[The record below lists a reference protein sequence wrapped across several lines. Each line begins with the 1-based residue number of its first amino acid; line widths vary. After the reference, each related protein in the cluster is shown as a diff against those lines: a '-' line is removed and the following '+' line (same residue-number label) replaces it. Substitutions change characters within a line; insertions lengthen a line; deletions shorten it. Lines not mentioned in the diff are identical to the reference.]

1 MRAKVLSHI
10 FIILVFIGCVQQPE
24 KDEDKDKDDQQTQ
37 TSVSIGIDSSGLGDL
52 VSKSLTPRTI
62 TISGYE
68 KYKILHL
75 NASNCSTADFSSTP
89 YQISGDFTFTPLA
102 DDVNIVCA
110 IGVDDKGVMSLIMS
124 SNVLMIDLSLPSVFI
139 NSTGL
144 GSSPSRFTN
153 DRTITLTGAPKY
165 KVLHRV
171 SNTCSGADLSGIA
184 ASTSSSFTFTPAA
197 NNNNIICVIGV
208 NNDGV
213 ETPIRSSEV
222 LHVDTI
228 SPTVVVHSNGLG
240 PSPSG
245 NLGQRIITASGANTY
260 KYVLKDGVDCTG
272 VDFSVVSE
280 RSASFT
286 FTPIINT
293 NNIVCV
299 QGYDEAKNVSSV
311 VASSILV
318 IDGVP
323 PVVTLVASHGVS
335 PSSNTS
341 NRTITVSGALYYRYV
356 RRTAVNCTG
365 VNFSLAARTLSNSF
379 VYTPVNNANN
389 IVCIQGEDNAGNYSN
404 VVETEVLTIDTIN
417 PNIPSLGLYD
427 PISTPNT
434 DDTPTLRISN
444 NQINE
449 VLSIYSDAGCTTL
462 LKSETITSVPFEI
475 TLPSVPLGTNT
486 FYGMTVDGAGN
497 SSLCS
502 SGLAYFRAIDFTDP
516 LYQYAWHLDNT
527 GQNNFSNANGRVDAD
542 LNVTDA
548 WIFGATGNNIKIA
561 VSDEAIDVN
570 HPDLSSNILLGQSM
584 DYAVSDSV
592 NNVPTTPT
600 GGEMH
605 GTAVSGI
612 IGASA
617 NNGIGSIGVAFE
629 STFATL
635 NFLSPGVTQNLAVK
649 LNQASG
655 DFDIFNYSY
664 GSAFTCGY
672 NPTDA
677 TYLSLLEANTGNTVS
692 SPGAL
697 RSGKGAVY
705 VKAAGNSFYDSYNVP
720 ACPMWDDK
728 QLNDT
733 FNYLYLGNANMGSDA
748 HVPYIIIVGAYNALG
763 VKSSYSSIGSNL
775 WISAPG
781 GEYGISEDYYYSQP
795 FSLSASEFNSNG
807 PAMMTTDLP
816 GCVNGSSHSGADDP
830 YPFNQGDSSS
840 KPAVQGK
847 NTNCDYTNSMN
858 GTSSAAPSLS
868 GVVALMLDV
877 NPNLS
882 WRDVR
887 HILASTAY
895 TPVTD
900 PLNVSFKSPP
910 QGHPFRFM
918 SVPSTVTGRTFQR
931 PWVLNSA
938 GYMFHNWYGFG
949 KVNADAAVQM
959 AQSYSDD
966 LKTFTSFSTTLQS
979 PALGILD
986 PTAGTPPVAR
996 PVSDTVNVTRTNFFV
1011 ENVEVTLNITHPY
1024 VGDLGI
1030 EITSPSGTV
1039 SQILYMN
1046 SGISQA
1052 NFSDVKLLS
1061 NTFYGESADGD
1072 WKIEIVDGDVG
1083 QTGTLDSYQIKFYG
1097 HDR

>member
-1 MRAKVLSHI
+1 LKARSFYYILLI
-10 FIILVFIGCVQQPE
+10 FFLISCVQQPE
-24 KDEDKDKDDQQTQ
+24 KEEEDGDGKTQ
-37 TSVSIGIDSSGLGDL
+37 TSVSVGIDSTGLGEL
-52 VSKSLTPRTI
+52 VSKSLTARTI
-62 TISGYE
+62 TISGYQ

-75 NASNCSTADFSSTP
+75 GASNCSTADFTHAA
-89 YQISGDFTFTPLA
+89 YQTSGSFTFTPHA
-102 DDVNIVCA
+102 DSVNIVCA
-110 IGVDDKGVMSLIMS
+110 IGVDSKGVMSLVMS
-124 SNVLMIDLSLPSVFI
+124 SRVLTIDLSLPSVFI

-144 GSSPSRFTN
+144 GSSPSRFTSN
-153 DRTITLTGAPKY
+153 RTISITGAPRY
-165 KVLHRV
+165 KILHRV
-171 SNTCSGADLSGIA
+171 SNTCTGANLSATPIT
-184 ASTSSSFTFTPAA
+184 TSSTFTFTPVA
-197 NNNNIICVIGV
+197 NANNIICVIGI

-213 ETPIRSSEV
+213 ETPIRSSDV
-222 LHVDTI
+222 LTIDTI
-228 SPTVVVHSNGLG
+228 SPTVTVHSNGLG

-245 NLGQRIITASGANTY
+245 NLGQRIITASGASTY
-260 KYVLKDGVDCTG
+260 KYILKDGTDCTG
-272 VDFSVVSE
+272 VDFSSVSE
-280 RSASFT
+280 RSSSFT
-286 FTPIINT
+286 FIPIINT

-299 QGYDEAKNVSSV
+299 QGYDAAKNVSTV
-311 VASSILV
+311 VASNVLV

-323 PVVTLVASHGVS
+323 PVVTLGGSHGPS

-341 NRTITVSGALYYRYV
+341 NRTITVSGALFYRYV
-356 RRTAVNCTG
+356 RRTGVNCDG
-365 VNFSLAARTLSNSF
+365 VNFAVAPRTASNF
-379 VYTPVNNANN
+379 FTYTPVNNANN
-389 IVCIQGEDNAGNYSN
+389 IVCIQGEDNAGNFSDT
-404 VVETEVLTIDTIN
+404 VSTTVLTIDTID
-417 PNIPSLGLYD
+417 PNIPSLGLFD
-427 PISTPNT
+427 PISTPNI

-449 VLSIYSDAGCTTL
+449 VLSVYSDASCTTL
-462 LKSETITSVPFEI
+462 LKSETITSIPFEI
-475 TLPSVPLGTNT
+475 TLPSIPLGANT
-486 FYGMTVDGAGN
+486 FYGKTVDGAGN
-497 SSLCS
+497 ASNCS
-502 SGLAYFRAIDFTDP
+502 SALSYFREITFNDP
-516 LYQYAWHLDNT
+516 LYSHAWHLNNT

-548 WIFGATGNNIKIA
+548 WIMGATGNNIKIA

-570 HPDLSSNILLGQSM
+570 HPDLTSNILLAQSM

-592 NNVPTTPT
+592 NNVPSTPT
-600 GGEMH
+600 GDEMH

-617 NNGIGSIGVAFE
+617 NNNMGSIGIAHE
-629 STFATL
+629 ASIATL
-635 NFLSPGVTQNLAVK
+635 NFLSPSVTQNLAVK

-664 GSAFTCGY
+664 GSAFTCAY
-672 NPTDA
+672 NPTDS
-677 TYLSLLEANTGNTVS
+677 TYLNLLEANTGNTVS

-697 RSGKGAVY
+697 RSGKGAIY
-705 VKAAGNSFYDSYNVP
+705 VKSAGNSFFDSYNVP

-728 QLNDT
+728 QHNDT
-733 FNYLYLGNANMGSDA
+733 VNYFYLGNSNIGGDA
-748 HVPYIIIVGAYNALG
+748 HTPYIIITGAYNARG

-781 GEYGISEDYYYSQP
+781 GEHGISEDYYFNQP
-795 FSLSASEFNSNG
+795 FGLSASEYNANG

-816 GCVNGSSHSGADDP
+816 GCVNGSSHSGAGDP
-830 YPFNQGDSSS
+830 YPFNKGDTSG
-840 KPAVQGK
+840 KPAVIGK
-847 NTNCDYTNSMN
+847 NSNCDYTNTMN

-868 GVVALMLDV
+868 GVIALMLDV

-895 TPVTD
+895 NPVSD
-900 PLNVSFKSPP
+900 PLNISFKSPP
-910 QGHPFRFM
+910 QGHPFRFLPI
-918 SVPSTVTGRTFQR
+918 PSTVSGRTFQR
-931 PWVLNSA
+931 PWVLNGG

-949 KVNADAAVQM
+949 KVNAHAAVQM
-959 AQSYSDD
+959 AQGYSVD
-966 LKTFTSFSTTLQS
+966 LKTFTSFSTALQS

-1030 EITSPSGTV
+1030 EITSPTGTI

-1046 SGISQA
+1046 SGVSQA
-1052 NFSDVKLLS
+1052 NFSNVKLIS
-1061 NTFYGESADGD
+1061 NAFYGESADGN
-1072 WKIEIVDGDVG
+1072 WKIEVVDGDVG